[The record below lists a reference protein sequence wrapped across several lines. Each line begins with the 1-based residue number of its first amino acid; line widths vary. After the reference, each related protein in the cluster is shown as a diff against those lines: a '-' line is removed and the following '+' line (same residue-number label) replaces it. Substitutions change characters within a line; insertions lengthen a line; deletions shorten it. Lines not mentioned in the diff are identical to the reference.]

1 MILNYSN
8 TNRNII
14 HQHQYKC
21 WVSTANRP
29 GPWWKDA
36 RKEMFEIK
44 VLRARKTSK
53 HSKTCNERE
62 ARMKE
67 EAALI

>member
-1 MILNYSN
+1 M
-8 TNRNII
+8 
-14 HQHQYKC
+14 
-21 WVSTANRP
+21 STANRP
-29 GPWWKDA
+29 GPWWEDA

-44 VLRARKTSK
+44 VLRARKISK